1 MRKGR
6 NSRMKNTRIIFV
18 VLFVACYGTGW
29 GVGELAA
36 APQQAAKPAEAKPAW
51 PSANAKDVESP
62 DAILAAVYDVISGP
76 VGERDWNRFRSLFI
90 PEGRLTA
97 VIENAGG
104 NLGYRVMAVEDYVRG
119 AGEYFRKNAFYEREI
134 SRKMESFGQIMHVF
148 STYASRK
155 TADGEPFERGINS
168 FQLFND
174 GKRWWI
180 VSIYWDAERAGNP
193 IPKRY
198 LEK

>member
-1 MRKGR
+1 M
-6 NSRMKNTRIIFV
+6 
-18 VLFVACYGTGW
+18 
-29 GVGELAA
+29 ELAA
-36 APQQAAKPAEAKPAW
+36 APRQETKAAEAKAAW
-51 PSANAKDVESP
+51 PTANTKDVESA

-90 PEGRLTA
+90 PDGRLTA
-97 VIENAGG
+97 VRESAGD
-104 NLGYRVMAVEDYVRG
+104 NIGYRAMTVEDYVRG
-119 AGEYFRKNAFYEREI
+119 AGDYFKKNAFYEREI
-134 SRKMESFGQIMHVF
+134 SRKTESFGHIMHVF

-155 TADGEPFERGINS
+155 TPDGEPFERGINS

-174 GKRWWI
+174 GKRWWV
-180 VSIYWDAERAGNP
+180 VSIYWDAERPGAP

>member
-1 MRKGR
+1 
-6 NSRMKNTRIIFV
+6 MKIARAIV
-18 VLFVACYGTGW
+18 VLLFVIC
-29 GVGELAA
+29 GVRWAAGELAA
-36 APQQAAKPAEAKPAW
+36 APRQEAKTAEAKGAW
-51 PSANAKDVESP
+51 PTANAKDVESA

-90 PEGRLTA
+90 PDGRLTA
-97 VIENAGG
+97 VRESAGD
-104 NLGYRVMAVEDYVRG
+104 NISYRAMTVEDYVRG
-119 AGEYFRKNAFYEREI
+119 AGDYFKKNAFYEREI
-134 SRKMESFGQIMHVF
+134 SRKTESFGHIMHVF

-155 TADGEPFERGINS
+155 TPDGEPFERGINS

-174 GKRWWI
+174 GKRWWV
-180 VSIYWDAERAGNP
+180 VSIYWDAERPGAP

>member
-1 MRKGR
+1 
-6 NSRMKNTRIIFV
+6 MKIARILFGL
-18 VLFVACYGTGW
+18 VLVACC
-29 GVGELAA
+29 GVGWAARELTAT
-36 APQQAAKPAEAKPAW
+36 PWQAAKPAEAKPAW
-51 PSANAKDVESP
+51 PSANPKDVESP

-90 PEGRLTA
+90 PEGRLAA
-97 VIENAGG
+97 VIESAGG
-104 NLGYRVMAVEDYVRG
+104 NFGYRVMTVEDYVRG
-119 AGEYFRKNAFYEREI
+119 AGDYFRKNAFYEREI
-134 SRKMESFGQIMHVF
+134 SRKTESFGQIMHVF

-155 TADGEPFERGINS
+155 APDSEPFERGINS

>member
-1 MRKGR
+1 MRGVRK
-6 NSRMKNTRIIFV
+6 SRMKIAQTIV
-18 VLFVACYGTGW
+18 VLLLVACGAGW
-29 GVGELAA
+29 AAGEVAA
-36 APQQAAKPAEAKPAW
+36 APRQAAKQAEAKPVW
-51 PSANAKDVESP
+51 PSPNTKDVESA

-76 VGERDWNRFRSLFI
+76 VGERNWNRFRSLFV

-97 VIENAGG
+97 VTERSGENF
-104 NLGYRVMAVEDYVRG
+104 GYHAMAVEDYVRG

-134 SRKMESFGQIMHVF
+134 SRKTESFGQIMHVF

-155 TADGEPFERGINS
+155 TPDGEPFERGINS

-174 GKRWWI
+174 GKRWWV

>member
-1 MRKGR
+1 
-6 NSRMKNTRIIFV
+6 MKIARTMV
-18 VLFVACYGTGW
+18 MLLFVIWSVAW
-29 GVGELAA
+29 AAGELAA
-36 APQQAAKPAEAKPAW
+36 AARQGAKPAEAKPAW
-51 PSANAKDVESP
+51 PSANAKDVESA
-62 DAILAAVYDVISGP
+62 DAIMAAIYDVISGP
-76 VGERDWNRFRSLFI
+76 AGERDWNRFRSLFI

-97 VIENAGG
+97 VTGGAGG
-104 NLGYRVMAVEDYVRG
+104 SFGYRPMTVEDYARG
-119 AGEYFRKNAFYEREI
+119 AGDYFRKNPFYEREI
-134 SRKMESFGQIMHVF
+134 SRKTESFGQIMHVF

-155 TADGEPFERGINS
+155 TPDGEPFERGINS

-193 IPKRY
+193 IQKRY

>member
-1 MRKGR
+1 
-6 NSRMKNTRIIFV
+6 MKITRVVV
-18 VLFVACYGTGW
+18 VLLFVIC
-29 GVGELAA
+29 GVRWATVELAA
-36 APQQAAKPAEAKPAW
+36 APRQETKAAEAKVAW
-51 PSANAKDVESP
+51 PAANAKDVESA

-90 PEGRLTA
+90 PDGRLTA
-97 VIENAGG
+97 VRESAGD
-104 NLGYRVMAVEDYVRG
+104 NIGYRAMTVEDYVRG
-119 AGEYFRKNAFYEREI
+119 AGDYFKKNAFYEREI
-134 SRKMESFGQIMHVF
+134 SRKTESFGHIMHVF

-155 TADGEPFERGINS
+155 TPDGEPFERGINS

-174 GKRWWI
+174 GKRWWV
-180 VSIYWDAERAGNP
+180 VSIYWDAERPGAP

>member
-1 MRKGR
+1 
-6 NSRMKNTRIIFV
+6 MKIALTIAVLLV
-18 VLFVACYGTGW
+18 VTC
-29 GVGELAA
+29 GVGWTPRGLGA
-36 APQQAAKPAEAKPAW
+36 APQQGAKPAAAKPAW

-62 DAILAAVYDVISGP
+62 EAVLAATYDVISGP
-76 VGERDWNRFRSLFI
+76 VGERDWNRFRSLFV
-90 PEGRLTA
+90 PDGRLTA
-97 VIENAGG
+97 VTEVAGG
-104 NLGYRVMAVEDYVRG
+104 KFGYRAMTVEDYVRG
-119 AGEYFRKNAFYEREI
+119 AGDYFGKNAFYEREI
-134 SRKMESFGQIMHVF
+134 SRKTESFGQIMHVF

-155 TADGEPFERGINS
+155 TPDGEPFERGINS

-174 GKRWWI
+174 EKRWWV

>member
-1 MRKGR
+1 MKIAR
-6 NSRMKNTRIIFV
+6 NIVV
-18 VLFVACYGTGW
+18 VLFAICSVGSAA
-29 GVGELAA
+29 GELTA
-36 APQQAAKPAEAKPAW
+36 APRQGAKPAEAKPAW
-51 PSANAKDVESP
+51 PSANPKDVESP

-90 PEGRLTA
+90 PEGRLAA
-97 VIENAGG
+97 VIESAGG
-104 NLGYRVMAVEDYVRG
+104 NFGYRVMTVEDYVRG
-119 AGEYFRKNAFYEREI
+119 AGDYFKKNAFYEREI
-134 SRKMESFGQIMHVF
+134 SRKTESFGQIMHVF

>member
-1 MRKGR
+1 
-6 NSRMKNTRIIFV
+6 MKIARAILV
-18 VLFVACYGTGW
+18 LLFVTS
-29 GVGELAA
+29 GVRWAAVELAA
-36 APQQAAKPAEAKPAW
+36 APRQETKAAEAKAAW
-51 PSANAKDVESP
+51 PTANAKDVESA

-90 PEGRLTA
+90 PDGRLTA
-97 VIENAGG
+97 VRESAGD
-104 NLGYRVMAVEDYVRG
+104 NIGYRAMTVEDYVRG
-119 AGEYFRKNAFYEREI
+119 AGDYFKKNAFYEREI
-134 SRKMESFGQIMHVF
+134 SRKTESFGHITHVF

-155 TADGEPFERGINS
+155 TPDGEPFERGINS

-174 GKRWWI
+174 GKRWWV
-180 VSIYWDAERAGNP
+180 VSIYWDAERPGAP